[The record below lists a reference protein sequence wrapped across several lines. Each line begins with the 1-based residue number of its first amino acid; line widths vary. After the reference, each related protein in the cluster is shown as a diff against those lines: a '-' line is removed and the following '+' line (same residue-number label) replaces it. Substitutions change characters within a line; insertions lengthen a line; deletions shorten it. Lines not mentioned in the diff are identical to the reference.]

1 MKKYVTGLRT
11 AAPDHVRTAV
21 GTPLCGRG
29 LDDAACSPMST
40 VIRAACMP
48 AGDSNDVLRR
58 VLACRRVLGDAADA
72 AAAAAAARHGSAL

>member
-1 MKKYVTGLRT
+1 
-11 AAPDHVRTAV
+11 V

-40 VIRAACMP
+40 VIRAACLQATVMMFC
-48 AGDSNDVLRR
+48 RR

-72 AAAAAAARHGSAL
+72 AAAAAAAAARHGSAL